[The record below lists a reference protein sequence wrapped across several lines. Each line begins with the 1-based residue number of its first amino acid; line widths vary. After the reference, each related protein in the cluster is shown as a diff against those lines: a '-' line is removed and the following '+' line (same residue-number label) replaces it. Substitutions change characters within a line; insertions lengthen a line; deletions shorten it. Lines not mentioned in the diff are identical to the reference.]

1 MTLSEPDANLSRDA
15 FLGGQLQ
22 ILQPRQG
29 YRAGI
34 DPVLLAA
41 SVLAKSGDSVLDLG
55 CGAGV
60 AGLCLARRV
69 PGITLTGL
77 ELQAQYAELAR
88 QNAAANG
95 IDMTVIEGDIA
106 APPSE
111 IKNKQFSHVIA
122 NPPYFDQARRTSAG
136 DIGREVALAG
146 STPLSDWV
154 ATAAKRTCPK
164 GTVTFI
170 HRTERLPDL
179 LSAFRTHLGSLEAIP
194 LAPRPGRAAKLILLR
209 GRKNGNAEFRLHQP
223 WLLHEGDK
231 HVADAENYTSATACI
246 LRNAGA
252 LDFPA

>member
-1 MTLSEPDANLSRDA
+1 MTPSKLDADLSRDA

-41 SVLAKSGDSVLDLG
+41 SVPAQPGDNILDLG

-60 AGLCLARRV
+60 AGLCLASRV

-77 ELQAQYAELAR
+77 ELQAQYAKLAR
-88 QNAAANG
+88 QNAAENG
-95 IDMTVIEGDIA
+95 IDMTVIEGDITTL
-106 APPSE
+106 PPE
-111 IKNKQFSHVIA
+111 IKDKQFNHVIA
-122 NPPYFDQARRTSAG
+122 NPPYFDQARRTAAD
-136 DIGREVALAG
+136 DIGRETALAG
-146 STPLSDWV
+146 PTPLPDWV
-154 ATAAKRTCPK
+154 TTAAKRTCPK
-164 GTVTFI
+164 GTVTFV
-170 HRTERLPDL
+170 HRIERLPEL
-179 LSAFRTHLGSLEAIP
+179 LSAFCTNLGSLEALP
-194 LAPRPGRAAKLILLR
+194 LAPRSGRAAKLVLLR

-246 LRNAGA
+246 LRHAGA